1 MAVRTVPL
9 NQTQYTAYI
18 AGHISA
24 KYYLLV
30 IL

>member
-1 MAVRTVPL
+1 MHFKTVPL
-9 NQTQYTAYI
+9 NQTQFTAYI

-24 KYYLLV
+24 KYYLLA